1 MAKKKFEKRYFNGWV
16 YIMKLWLNESVVYKI
31 GTTNRSV
38 LTRLGELAIEYHMKL
53 GYVPKMKIMK
63 DKQTKDNYAIEAK
76 VLKRTEKNRYYLDC
90 NTDVC
95 GESELRKMDEAELFA
110 VYEECIA
117 TDYPA
122 VTGVK
127 VEL

>member
-1 MAKKKFEKRYFNGWV
+1 MAKKKFEKRYFNGFV
-16 YIMKLWLNESVVYKI
+16 YVLKIWLNESIVFKV

-38 LTRLGELAIEYHMKL
+38 LTRLGELAIEYHQKL
-53 GYVPKMKIMK
+53 GYVPKMKIIR

-76 VLKRTEKNRYYLDC
+76 VLKRTEKHRYYLDC
-90 NTDVC
+90 SMDVC
-95 GESELRKMDEAELFA
+95 GESELRKMDEAELLR

-117 TDYPA
+117 MDYPA
-122 VTGVK
+122 ITGIK